1 MADLSPLWLVPIAAA
16 LHASWNLL
24 AKRAAPAGDA
34 FVLAY
39 TAVSALAYAPVVAW
53 IAWRGGIAWGWP
65 LLGWLLASGLLHLGY
80 SLALQRGYRDGDL
93 SVVYPIARGT
103 SPMLSSVGAFLLLG
117 EAATASGLVG
127 LLAVVAGIMLI
138 ATGGRFT
145 AFAKP
150 EGRAGVGWG
159 LVTGGMS
166 AGYTVVDGAAVKL
179 GGVAPV
185 VLDWGANIVRFI
197 LLGPVV
203 LRDRTAARAAM
214 RGHWR
219 RALIV
224 GLIAPL
230 GYILVLTALTLGA
243 PLHVVAPMREL
254 SVMLGA
260 LLGMWLLRERV
271 DAARLGGTALIL
283 GGLALLAQAG

>member
-1 MADLSPLWLVPIAAA
+1 VADWSPLWLVPAAAA

-39 TAVSALAYAPVVAW
+39 TVVSALAYAPAVAW
-53 IAWRGGIAWGWP
+53 IAWHGGIAWGWP

-80 SLALQRGYRDGDL
+80 SLALQRGYRAGDL

-117 EAATASGLVG
+117 EAATTAGVAG
-127 LLAVVAGIMLI
+127 LLAVVCGIVLV

-159 LVTGGMS
+159 LATGGVS

-185 VLDWGANIVRFI
+185 VLDWGANSCASPSSPRSCCATA
-197 LLGPVV
+197 PPPA
-203 LRDRTAARAAM
+203 LRCAATGAARSSSASS
-214 RGHWR
+214 R
-219 RALIV
+219 
-224 GLIAPL
+224 PL

-243 PLHVVAPMREL
+243 PLHIVAPMREL

-260 LLGMWLLRERV
+260 LLGMWLLREPLSLARW
-271 DAARLGGTALIL
+271 AAPR
-283 GGLALLAQAG
+283 